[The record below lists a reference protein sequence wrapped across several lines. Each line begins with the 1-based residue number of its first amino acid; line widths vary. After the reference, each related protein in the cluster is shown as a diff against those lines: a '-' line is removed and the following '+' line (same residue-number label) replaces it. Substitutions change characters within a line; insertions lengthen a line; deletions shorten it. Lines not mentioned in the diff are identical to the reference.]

1 MRWRSFLLSY
11 RPAAREPVRGHNAT
25 CEPATL
31 RPTRRQVGGGR
42 ETGTAITAE
51 WDLTPT
57 FTDSWLSSISVYAG
71 VLLYCLH
78 IMEEGAECVVRCLG
92 TPANEISRSVTTSSI
107 LDFPRRTLT
116 AVDWEEQTLNLK
128 FLRWVSELWRRV
140 YLHKYFEKK
149 ELIYQRN

>member
-1 MRWRSFLLSY
+1 MPPASARRCD
-11 RPAAREPVRGHNAT
+11 RPDAT
-25 CEPATL
+25 
-31 RPTRRQVGGGR
+31 VGRR

-51 WDLTPT
+51 WDLTQT

-78 IMEEGAECVVRCLG
+78 IMEEGAEGVVRCLG

-128 FLRWVSELWRRV
+128 FQRWVSELWRRV

-149 ELIYQRN
+149 VLIYQRNLMRNVKYTVCRREESRLSR